1 MVCFTFK
8 LVILTLCT
16 TSWYNDENDKSINRF
31 TLVFSCM
38 LTFIVLSDHK
48 LTILQFYFQLERYC
62 ITW

>member
-31 TLVFSCM
+31 TLVFSC
-38 LTFIVLSDHK
+38 IVNIHCA
-48 LTILQFYFQLERYC
+48 Q
-62 ITW
+62 